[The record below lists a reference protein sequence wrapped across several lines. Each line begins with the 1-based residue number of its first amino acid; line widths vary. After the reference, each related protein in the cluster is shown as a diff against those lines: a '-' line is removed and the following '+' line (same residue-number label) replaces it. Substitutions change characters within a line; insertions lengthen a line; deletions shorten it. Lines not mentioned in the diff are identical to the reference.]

1 MGDGGSVRV
10 KCKSEYFVLC
20 RAIGWLYATLN
31 WYPMF
36 LLLFF
41 FNILH
46 FSRIEFAANGFFPLV
61 INGWLFVSSWLLFYI
76 NIELP
81 ASMQLLSEGDLKR
94 EKNAHTRADT
104 QTMHDC
110 VKSLKWTLSIHSIIE
125 TQFES
130 THSLGVSTMGSLCA
144 IDNN

>member
-1 MGDGGSVRV
+1 MIVVACALSVNQNILSSAVRLAG
-10 KCKSEYFVLC
+10 CMRHWIDIQCFC
-20 RAIGWLYATLN
+20 CC
-31 WYPMF
+31 
-36 LLLFF
+36 FF